1 MQRDRHVADLLEGWE
16 ASFERPG
23 GWRRR
28 RGKAAGAEARA
39 LRSTEA
45 TPNTERLG
53 GAVRR
58 PDLQVGGRVEE
69 KVGPQSGGRH
79 APPTRDSGAS
89 RGAWSSILKD
99 EKWFTEKDLFEE
111 TISVVPSRPSHRPLL
126 EILHQYLLTNGLNVL
141 HTSAARTLAC
151 IRITWRAC

>member
-58 PDLQVGGRVEE
+58 PDLQVGERAEE
-69 KVGPQSGGRH
+69 KVGHKAAAHMPRPPGTVGPPGG
-79 APPTRDSGAS
+79 PGAAS
-89 RGAWSSILKD
+89 
-99 EKWFTEKDLFEE
+99 
-111 TISVVPSRPSHRPLL
+111 
-126 EILHQYLLTNGLNVL
+126 
-141 HTSAARTLAC
+141 
-151 IRITWRAC
+151 